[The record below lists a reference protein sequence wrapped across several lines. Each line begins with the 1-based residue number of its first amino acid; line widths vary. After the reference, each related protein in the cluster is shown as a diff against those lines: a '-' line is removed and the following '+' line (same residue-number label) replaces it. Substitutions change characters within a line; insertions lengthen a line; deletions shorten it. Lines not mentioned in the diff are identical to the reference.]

1 MLLVEKAAFA
11 TVTCLLAARSIF
23 GLSHP
28 FPTLVTARSHMTVS
42 LGRWW
47 VPYNSPYMLQCYI
60 CYVHMNSNTSH
71 VRSHQVQ
78 LFSGHAVN
86 QDRQPGQLLEKAFG
100 LCYQVIL

>member
-11 TVTCLLAARSIF
+11 TVTCRLAARSIF
-23 GLSHP
+23 GRSHP
-28 FPTLVTARSHMTVS
+28 FPTLVKARSHMTVS
-42 LGRWW
+42 LEHWW
-47 VPYNSPYMLQCYI
+47 VPYNFPYMLQCFI
-60 CYVHMNSNTSH
+60 CYMNSNTSH
-71 VRSHQVQ
+71 VRSHRVQ

>member
-23 GLSHP
+23 GRSHP

-42 LGRWW
+42 LGRWR
-47 VPYNSPYMLQCYI
+47 VPYNFPYML
-60 CYVHMNSNTSH
+60 HMNSNTSH
-71 VRSHQVQ
+71 VRSHRVQ

-86 QDRQPGQLLEKAFG
+86 QDGQPGQLLEKAFG
-100 LCYQVIL
+100 LCQRVIF